1 MSTVPCET
9 SGPTV
14 APLLDR
20 IRTLGPLPFAVLF
33 AAFFSPYFLIAYLVQ
48 TFWAL
53 SGLVS
58 GDGVNLGHDF
68 IAFYSGAS
76 IALNGDA
83 ASAYDHAAMHAV
95 QQQVIGAPVKFFPWF
110 YPPVMLMFVAPL
122 AFLPYPAAF
131 ALWVLVPLV
140 ALLLVIWRY
149 AGHVL
154 ASAAILIFP
163 GTLQSVL
170 SGQNGVLSALIIAG
184 GLLNLERRPV
194 LAGAILGLLSYK
206 PHIAAAVYGALLI
219 GRYWRA
225 LATAIGVALALA
237 AASVVVL
244 GPEPWTA
251 FLRETQVAKA
261 FTEDGRLPW
270 VFMATTFA
278 AARLAG
284 LGVSASYAL
293 QAAVSCGALLAL
305 FVVWRRREI
314 PLEQRAAVLVTV
326 IPLTT
331 PYAFSYDLAI
341 LGIALL
347 WLVRTGFETRFRHH
361 EPVVFALAWVIALT
375 GWMLAKASGV
385 LLTPIVLVALLAV
398 LLHRILHRGPIAPAA
413 SIAIQNDKFTS
424 G

>member
-1 MSTVPCET
+1 MSAVPT
-9 SGPTV
+9 GSPTV
-14 APLLDR
+14 ASLLDR
-20 IRTLGPLPFAVLF
+20 IRALGPLPFAVLF

-48 TFWAL
+48 AFWATP
-53 SGLVS
+53 GLVS
-58 GDGVNLGHDF
+58 ADGVNLGHDF
-68 IAFYSGAS
+68 LAFYSGAS
-76 IALNGDA
+76 LALNGDG

-95 QQQVIGAPVKFFPWF
+95 QQQVIGAPVKFFAWF

-131 ALWVLVPLV
+131 ALWVLAPLI
-140 ALLLVIWRY
+140 ALLLVTWRY

-170 SGQNGVLSALIIAG
+170 TGQNGVLSALIVVG

-206 PHIAAAVYGALLI
+206 PHLAAAVYAALLI

-225 LATAIGVALALA
+225 LGTAIGVALALA
-237 AASVVVL
+237 AASVVVM
-244 GPEPWTA
+244 GPEPWMA
-251 FLRETQVAKA
+251 FLRETQVARA

-284 LGVSASYAL
+284 LGMSASYAL

-326 IPLTT
+326 IPLTA

-361 EPVVFALAWVIALT
+361 ELVVFALAWVIALM
-375 GWMLAKASGV
+375 GWMLAKASGI

-398 LLHRILHRGPIAPAA
+398 LLRRILHRGQIAAA
-413 SIAIQNDKFTS
+413 SSVAIQNDKFTS

>member
-1 MSTVPCET
+1 MSAAPRET
-9 SGPTV
+9 GSPTV
-14 APLLDR
+14 ALLLDR
-20 IRTLGPLPFAVLF
+20 IRALGPLHFAVLF
-33 AAFFSPYFLIAYLVQ
+33 AAFFSPYFLITYLVQ
-48 TFWAL
+48 SFWAL
-53 SGLVS
+53 PGVS
-58 GDGVNLGHDF
+58 AEGVNLGHDF
-68 IAFYSGAS
+68 VAFYSAARL
-76 IALNGDA
+76 ALNGDA
-83 ASAYDHAAMHAV
+83 ASAYDHAAMLAV
-95 QQQVIGAPVKFFPWF
+95 EQQVIGAPVKLFAWF

-122 AFLPYPAAF
+122 AFLPYPAAL
-131 ALWVLVPLV
+131 ALWVLAPLA
-140 ALLLVIWRY
+140 ALLLVIRRY
-149 AGHVL
+149 AGHAL
-154 ASAAILIFP
+154 ASVAILIFP

-170 SGQNGVLSALIIAG
+170 AGQNGVLSALIIAG

-206 PHIAAAVYGALLI
+206 PHVAAAVYAALLI

-225 LATAIGVALALA
+225 LGTAIGVALALA
-237 AASVVVL
+237 LVSVVVL
-244 GPEPWTA
+244 GPEPWVG

-270 VFMATTFA
+270 IYMATTFA

-284 LGVSASYAL
+284 LGLSTSYAL

-331 PYAFSYDLAI
+331 PYAFGYDLAI

-361 EPVVFALAWVIALT
+361 ELVVFALAWVIALM

-398 LLHRILHRGPIAPAA
+398 LLRRILDRGPIAAAA
-413 SIAIQNDKFTS
+413 SVAIQNDKFTS
-424 G
+424 R

>member
-1 MSTVPCET
+1 M
-9 SGPTV
+9 
-14 APLLDR
+14 
-20 IRTLGPLPFAVLF
+20 
-33 AAFFSPYFLIAYLVQ
+33 
-48 TFWAL
+48 
-53 SGLVS
+53 
-58 GDGVNLGHDF
+58 
-68 IAFYSGAS
+68 
-76 IALNGDA
+76 
-83 ASAYDHAAMHAV
+83 
-95 QQQVIGAPVKFFPWF
+95 
-110 YPPVMLMFVAPL
+110 
-122 AFLPYPAAF
+122 
-131 ALWVLVPLV
+131 
-140 ALLLVIWRY
+140 
-149 AGHVL
+149 L
-154 ASAAILIFP
+154 ASAAILVFP

-170 SGQNGVLSALIIAG
+170 TGQNGVLSALIIAG

-206 PHIAAAVYGALLI
+206 PHIAAAVYAALLI

-225 LATAIGVALALA
+225 LGTAIGVALALA

-244 GPEPWTA
+244 GPEPWMA
-251 FLRETQVAKA
+251 FLRETQVART

-293 QAAVSCGALLAL
+293 QAAVSCGALVAL
-305 FVVWRRREI
+305 FVVWRRRDI

-326 IPLTT
+326 IPLTA

-341 LGIALL
+341 VGIALL
-347 WLVRTGFETRFRHH
+347 WLVRTGFETRFRHD
-361 EPVVFALAWVIALT
+361 ELVVFALAWVIALM

-398 LLHRILHRGPIAPAA
+398 LLRRILHWGPVAAAA
-413 SIAIQNDKFTS
+413 SVAIQNDKFTS